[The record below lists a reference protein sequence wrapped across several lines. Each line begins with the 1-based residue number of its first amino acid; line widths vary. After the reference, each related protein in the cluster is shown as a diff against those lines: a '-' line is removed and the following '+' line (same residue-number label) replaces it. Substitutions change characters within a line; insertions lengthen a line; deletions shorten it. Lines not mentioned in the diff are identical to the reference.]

1 MAKRGVVVG
10 IIGEN
15 IHIISKSV
23 KEALIARDEEF
34 ILNLAQKQI
43 DSGIKIIDLNIGPA
57 KGAIAGSMA
66 WLVELLSSKFDV
78 NFSLDTTNSLE
89 LESGFKILKNPENC
103 FLNSASAEPERLEK
117 TVEIAAKYGSNL
129 VALTLNNALGIPKT
143 SEERLE
149 LAFEMVSCANEA
161 GIENGKIYIDPLVL
175 PVSVDQTQAGVALE
189 SIRMFKESFDPEV
202 KTVIGLSNISN
213 GSYKELRPVLNR
225 AFLALALGAGL
236 DYVIADGMDTEL
248 INVYRALRGEDIK
261 INKIYKDLFD
271 MSQNF
276 GEIDDLAYDK
286 EDKEAH
292 ALYSA
297 ARVLLN
303 KEIYT
308 HSFIKGEN

>member
-1 MAKRGVVVG
+1 MG

-23 KEALIARDEEF
+23 KEAIIARDEEF
-34 ILNLAQKQI
+34 ILNLVSKQVS
-43 DSGIKIIDLNIGPA
+43 SGINIIDLNIGPA
-57 KGAIAGSMA
+57 KGAVAGSMT
-66 WLVELLSSKFDV
+66 WLINLISNKFDV
-78 NFSLDTTNSLE
+78 NFSLDTTNSFE
-89 LESGFKILKNPENC
+89 LEEGFKILKNPQNA

-117 TVEIAAKYGSNL
+117 TVEIASKYGSNL
-129 VALTLNNALGIPKT
+129 VALTLNNSIGIPKT

-149 LAFEMVSCANEA
+149 LAFEMVTAANEA
-161 GIENGKIYIDPLVL
+161 GIENEKIYIDPLVL

-202 KTVIGLSNISN
+202 KTVVGLSNISN

-225 AFLALALGAGL
+225 TFLALSLGAGL
-236 DYVIADGMDTEL
+236 DYIIADALDVEL
-248 INVYRALRGEDIK
+248 VNLYRALRGEDVK
-261 INKIYKDLFD
+261 VHKIYKDLFE

-276 GEIDDLAYDK
+276 GEVDDLAYDK
-286 EDKEAH
+286 EDKEAC
-292 ALYSA
+292 AIYSA

-308 HSFIKGEN
+308 HSFVKGEN

>member
-1 MAKRGVVVG
+1 MG

-23 KEALIARDEEF
+23 KEAIAARDEDF

-43 DSGIKIIDLNIGPA
+43 NSGVGILDLNIGPA
-57 KGAIAGSMA
+57 KGALAGSMT
-66 WLVELLSSKFDV
+66 WLVELLSRFDV
-78 NFSLDTTNSLE
+78 DFSLDTTNTDE

-103 FLNSASAEPERLEK
+103 FLNSASAEAERLEK
-117 TVEIAAKYGSNL
+117 TVEIASKYGSNL
-129 VALTLNNALGIPKT
+129 VALTLNNTLGIPKT
-143 SEERLE
+143 AEERLE
-149 LAFEMVSCANEA
+149 LAFEMVTVANEA
-161 GIENGKIYIDPLVL
+161 GIENHKIFIDPLVL
-175 PVSVDQTQAGVALE
+175 PVFVDQAQATVTLD

-236 DYVIADGMDTEL
+236 DYVIADGLDTEL
-248 INVYRALRGEDIK
+248 INIYKALRGEGIE
-261 INKIYKDLFD
+261 INKIYKDLFE

-286 EDKEAH
+286 KDKEAC
-292 ALYSA
+292 AVYCA

-308 HSFIKGEN
+308 HSFVKGEN